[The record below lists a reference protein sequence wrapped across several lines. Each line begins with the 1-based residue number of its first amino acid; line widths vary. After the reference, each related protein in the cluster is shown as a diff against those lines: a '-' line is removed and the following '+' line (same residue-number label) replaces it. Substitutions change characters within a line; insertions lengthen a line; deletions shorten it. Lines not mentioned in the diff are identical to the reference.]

1 MSKRS
6 SAASHST
13 ATFELVSHSLE
24 ETQAL
29 GEQLGRLLKAG
40 DVVAFYGELGSGKTT
55 MIQGIAR
62 GLGREQ
68 ETLKSPTFVLM
79 REYAGD
85 PGLVHID
92 GYRLEGASA
101 VAWLD
106 VDLMFSPHKV
116 TLIEWAERFE
126 GLLPEGYIEVRLNHV
141 STNRRRI
148 TVVAHGARAASIV
161 AALQPP
167 AAPAPSSA
175 ASSASDSDAP
185 SD

>member
-13 ATFELVSHSLE
+13 ATFELVSHSFE
-24 ETQAL
+24 DTQAV

-79 REYAGD
+79 REYVGD

-148 TVVAHGARAASIV
+148 TVVAHGSRATHIV
-161 AALQPP
+161 TALKQLPTHN
-167 AAPAPSSA
+167 SQLETTSQ
-175 ASSASDSDAP
+175 DESDAP
-185 SD
+185 GD